1 MQTYFGI
8 LEIDEHNC
16 AASLGVANVLNEY
29 GKITESNEIYKLL
42 ANSEPDSLIGHHSV
56 VNQGHIAMWN
66 SNFDLA
72 VNLYKSALELQPDHL
87 KVSLFLSKA
96 FFRKKDYAQCKNV
109 LKRIL
114 QLHPSETRAS
124 FNLAYCL
131 YQNAVETFNLNER
144 RVSQTQ

>member
-1 MQTYFGI
+1 
-8 LEIDEHNC
+8 
-16 AASLGVANVLNEY
+16 
-29 GKITESNEIYKLL
+29 
-42 ANSEPDSLIGHHSV
+42 
-56 VNQGHIAMWN
+56 MWN
-66 SNFDLA
+66 KNFDLA

-96 FFRKKDYAQCKNV
+96 YFRKKDYAQCKHV

-131 YQNAVETFNLNER
+131 YKGAMETFGLSER
-144 RVSQTQ
+144 RVS